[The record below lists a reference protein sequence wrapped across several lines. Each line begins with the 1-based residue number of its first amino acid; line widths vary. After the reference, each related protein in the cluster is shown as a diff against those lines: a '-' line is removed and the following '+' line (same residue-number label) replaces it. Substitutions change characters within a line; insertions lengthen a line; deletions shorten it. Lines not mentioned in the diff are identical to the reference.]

1 MNSSTVNESLL
12 WPIILYSTLALL
24 VVLSM
29 IVISYFLGQKH
40 HEKATG
46 EVFESG
52 IEITGEARLRF
63 PVHFYIIAMF
73 FVIFDL
79 EAVFII
85 SWAVAFKEVGW
96 MGYWG
101 IVTFIGIL
109 LAVLVYEWRIG
120 ALDFGPKGN
129 QIIEAYKKL
138 KKS

>member
-1 MNSSTVNESLL
+1 MTSSTISESIF
-12 WPIILYSTLALL
+12 WPILIYGSLALL
-24 VVLSM
+24 ITLFM
-29 IVISYFLGQKH
+29 IFISYFLGQRH
-40 HEKATG
+40 REKATN

-52 IEITGEARLRF
+52 IEITGQARLRF

-85 SWAVAFKEVGW
+85 SWAVAFKELGW
-96 MGYWG
+96 AGYWG
-101 IVTFIGIL
+101 IIIFIGML

-120 ALDFGPKGN
+120 ALDFGPKGKK
-129 QIIEAYKKL
+129 IIEAYQKL

>member
-1 MNSSTVNESLL
+1 
-12 WPIILYSTLALL
+12 
-24 VVLSM
+24 M
-29 IVISYFLGQKH
+29 IFISYFLGQKH
-40 HEKATG
+40 REKATG

-129 QIIEAYKKL
+129 EIIEAYRKL